1 LHAPGMPVEVC
12 RPTEDFMRGA
22 AENQWDFIQVL
33 RERGY
38 LHQISDE
45 ENLKAA
51 AAKGPITA
59 YVGYDCTASS
69 LHVGHLITIMMLR
82 IFQQA
87 GHKPIVVMGGGTTK
101 VGDPSGKDETRK
113 LLTQKE
119 IDANKAGIKT
129 SFAKFLSF
137 GDGETDALLVDND

>member
-1 LHAPGMPVEVC
+1 MN
-12 RPTEDFMRGA
+12 A
-22 AENQWDFIQVL
+22 ARKTQADFIQIL

-45 ENLKAA
+45 EGLRAA

-69 LHVGHLITIMMLR
+69 LHVGSLISIMMLR
-82 IFQQA
+82 VFQKA
-87 GHKPIVVMGGGTTK
+87 GHKPIVLVGGGTTK

-119 IDANKAGIKT
+119 IDANKAGIMTAFTK
-129 SFAKFLSF
+129 LLRF
-137 GDGETDALLVDND
+137 GDGPADALLADNDEWLRNLR

>member
-1 LHAPGMPVEVC
+1 MH
-12 RPTEDFMRGA
+12 GA
-22 AENQWDFIQVL
+22 AKHQSDFIQIL

-45 ENLKAA
+45 EGLIAA

-59 YVGYDCTASS
+59 YAGYDCTAPS
-69 LHVGHLITIMMLR
+69 LHVGHLISIMMLR
-82 IFQQA
+82 ILQKA
-87 GHKPIVVMGGGTTK
+87 GHKPIVLLGGGTTK

-119 IDANKAGIKT
+119 IDANKAN
-129 SFAKFLSF
+129 S
-137 GDGETDALLVDND
+137 ETAFIR